1 MGYINRPVT
10 SIYARRTFS
19 DKFTATTD
27 FLSANWRSLLRYIAM
42 FMVPICLIQTFC
54 MDHYMTLSVSAKVG
68 VSASDTISL
77 MLYYL
82 LLLLFS
88 TLGGFLMFSIVY
100 AILRIHH
107 HMTGDVPPA
116 HLQDD
121 AYLQDKAPRRSI
133 SFEQLRP
140 LLKAQARPLL
150 KAIATGF
157 IYLIVLAIGFTVL
170 VALSSMAGTGVAVTV
185 ACLLLVAAL
194 LCTIAIFSMIIPVF
208 EFENPDIITGFRR
221 AARYG
226 LHTLGGILAQA
237 IVFCIIVSVIGGL
250 LAVPYFICFFM
261 KTMFTLGEEEQFAFT
276 SAPWFLFVQYILG
289 VIYLLANYLL
299 SSTLIVA
306 MAYQYGHAKEKLDG
320 ASDEE
325 LTSF

>member
-54 MDHYMTLSVSAKVG
+54 MDHYMTLSVGASTMAT
-68 VSASDTISL
+68 ASDTVSL
-77 MLYYL
+77 ILYYL
-82 LLLLFS
+82 LLMLFS
-88 TLGGFLMFSIVY
+88 TLGGCLMFTIVY

-107 HMTGDVPPA
+107 HMTDDVHPA
-116 HLQDD
+116 DLQDD
-121 AYLQDKAPRRSI
+121 AYLQDKDPRRII
-133 SFEQLRP
+133 SWERLRP
-140 LLKAQARPLL
+140 LLKAQVKPLL
-150 KAIATGF
+150 KAIATSF
-157 IYLIVLAIGFTVL
+157 IFLIVLAIGFAIL
-170 VALSSMAGTGVAVTV
+170 IALSSMAGTGVAVTV
-185 ACLLLVAAL
+185 ACLLFVAML
-194 LCTIAIFSMIIPVF
+194 LCTIAILSMMIPVF
-208 EFENPDIITGFRR
+208 EFENPDIITGFRQ

-226 LHTLGGILAQA
+226 LHTLGGILALA
-237 IVFCIIVSVIGGL
+237 IVFGIIVSVIGGL
-250 LAVPYFICFFM
+250 LAVPYFICFIM
-261 KTMFTLGEEEQFAFT
+261 KTMTTLGEAEQFAFAST
-276 SAPWFLFVQYILG
+276 PWFLFVQYILG